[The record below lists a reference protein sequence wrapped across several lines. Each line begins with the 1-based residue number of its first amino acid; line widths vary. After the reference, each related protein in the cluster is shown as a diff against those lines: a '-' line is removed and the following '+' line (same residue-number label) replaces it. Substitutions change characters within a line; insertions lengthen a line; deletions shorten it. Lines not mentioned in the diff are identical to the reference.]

1 MRPGWTVRSPAV
13 RRTAPFL
20 VGAALLVAGCSRDGR
35 SLRPPTDRQNQS
47 IVTTSTS
54 TTVAPQV
61 DDGDGSAASVDAP
74 GRLALGLPWADNEP
88 LSAASTC
95 KGLGTSPAI
104 SWAEVPAGTRELA
117 ITVTD
122 DSAAGFVHWVIA
134 GLSPADGGIDPG
146 LVPPGAVQAINGAG
160 TRGWYGPC
168 PPAGADHR
176 YRFTLY
182 ALSAPSGL
190 TDGADSV
197 AALAAVQRNVLALDV
212 VFGTFTG

>member
-20 VGAALLVAGCSRDGR
+20 AGAVLLVAGCSNDGR
-35 SLRPPTDRQNQS
+35 SLRPPTAQQNLS

-54 TTVAPQV
+54 TTVVPEV
-61 DDGDGSAASVDAP
+61 GDGQGGAESSDAP
-74 GRLALGLPWADNEP
+74 GRLALGLPWPDNGAIG
-88 LSAASTC
+88 AASTC
-95 KGLGTSPAI
+95 KGLGTAPAI

-122 DSAAGFVHWVIA
+122 DSAAGYVHWVIA
-134 GLSPADGGIDPG
+134 GLNPDDGGIDPG
-146 LVPPGAVQAINGAG
+146 LVPPGVAQAINGTGAK
-160 TRGWYGPC
+160 GWYGPC
-168 PPAGADHR
+168 PPAGAIHR

-182 ALSAPSGL
+182 ALSAPSGM
-190 TDGADSV
+190 TDGADTV

-212 VFGTFTG
+212 VFGTFAG